1 MKTLRIGMIG
11 TGRITQRFVYDY
23 KEVPYVALTAIY
35 NPHEG
40 SAGHFV
46 ETYHLED
53 TQAFDSLSAFWP
65 KVDAV
70 YIAAPH
76 ETHYDY
82 AKQALS
88 AGKHVLCEKPM
99 CLEGEEAVELY
110 QLAREKHLILLEAI
124 KTAYCP
130 GFQGILKLIESGKIG
145 VVHDVEACFTRL
157 GNASLREVW
166 DTKSGGSFTEFGTY
180 SLLPIV
186 KLLGTESR
194 EACYWSLPARTGVDS
209 YTKATISYEH
219 AIATAKTGIGVKSE
233 GQLVIAGSNGYI
245 LVPSPWWLT
254 QHVEVHYEDPNRV
267 EVYDFPFEGSGL
279 RYEITSF
286 AKRVL
291 ALEEMLGRFGDDA
304 EKMELIWNYLLQIDG
319 VTPEESIW
327 LACQME
333 SFRKQYKKMQKKN
346 PKMGTKE
353 PDRSGVRIWAHRGC
367 CMRYPENTLVAFEAA
382 AKLERITGIELD
394 VQLTRDGEMVVIHDE
409 TLDRTTTG
417 SGAVRDYTLT
427 QIKKMSITGSG
438 CGEPYRT
445 EEGTAIMVP
454 TLREVFDLLE
464 PYCKGKG
471 LLINIELK
479 NSVVRYEGMEQ
490 KVLDL
495 VAEYELKPYIVYSS
509 FLPESMGLIKSLD
522 ANTSTGILA
531 GSIYDCMK
539 GAADNDSDA
548 LHPCILGLDIN
559 GDFRRQKRWKEVP
572 IRAWNADEPFYGQE
586 RRLSDVD
593 LRRYEAFGVTDIITN
608 VPEKYLWGE
617 GKAGS
622 ESCSGEG

>member
-145 VVHDVEACFTRL
+145 AVHDVEACFTRL

-194 EACYWSLPARTGVDS
+194 EACYWSLPARTGIDS
-209 YTKATISYEH
+209 YTKITISYDH
-219 AIATAKTGIGVKSE
+219 SVATAKTGIGVKSE

-254 QHVEVHYEDPNRV
+254 KHVEVHYEDPNRV
-267 EVYDFPFEGSGL
+267 EVYDYPFEGSGL

-286 AKRVL
+286 VKRVL

-427 QIKKMSITGSG
+427 EIKKMSITGSG

-445 EEGTAIMVP
+445 EEGTTIMVP

-464 PYCKGKG
+464 PYCKENG
-471 LLINIELK
+471 LRINIELK

-490 KVLDL
+490 RLVDL
-495 VAEYELKPYIVYSS
+495 VEEYALTPYIVYSS

-522 ANTSTGILA
+522 SNAETGILA
-531 GSIYDCMK
+531 GNIHDCIK
-539 GAADNDSDA
+539 GAVENDADA
-548 LHPCILGLDIN
+548 LHPCISGLDIN
-559 GDFRRQKRWKEVP
+559 CDFRKEKRWEKAPV
-572 IRAWNADEPFYGQE
+572 RAWNGDEPFYGQT
-586 RRLSDVD
+586 RKLPDVD
-593 LRRYEAFGVTDIITN
+593 LRRYQAFGVTDIITN
-608 VPEKYLWGE
+608 VPERYLLQL
-617 GKAGS
+617 
-622 ESCSGEG
+622 